1 MDSAGESDSTRG
13 SINPFVSTLSVMNFF
28 FAMAMNIFGYTVFY
42 LLQSYNIPIIFG
54 GIGTTIGQVILLV
67 ILIPQGRAIDRGFS
81 YVLMIIGS
89 LIYSSGMILLSLR
102 FFPGL
107 LQAYVISSAV
117 IGAVL
122 VTQNTYKSSLG
133 SFIGKASKLSIL
145 GKHYSR
151 IIMMETAGGTA
162 AMFVVAAMKEFSH
175 MYIVYLVSGVIL
187 LVVTVLTFFVLFPE
201 SRKLALKNEG
211 ATRRPTFRES
221 LVLFRDKR
229 RFVIPVLLTKIFM
242 SVGVYGLSYFFILS
256 GEKIGVIP
264 EYSIILL
271 GIGFAISIPSGI
283 YSGKYVDRHPS
294 TGKGYIILLGL
305 FDIFFYGAIL
315 ASIYLRNPYIFYGS
329 ISFNAFG
336 PLFVSGAMS
345 YEVKVIGKENRGMF
359 SALQRTLVGITFIL
373 VGVPFA
379 YLYSFDYRTIW
390 IVVTATAILSVIS
403 AAFIPGT
410 GKLVSPQAQEGTVQ
424 AAVAK

>member
-1 MDSAGESDSTRG
+1 MDNVPENDSSLG
-13 SINPFVSTLSVMNFF
+13 NINPFVSTLSVMNFF

-42 LLQSYNIPIIFG
+42 LLQSYQIPIIFG
-54 GIGTTIGQVILLV
+54 GIGTTIGQVILLA
-67 ILIPQGRAIDRGFS
+67 ILIPQGRAIDKGSS
-81 YVLMIIGS
+81 YRLMIVGS
-89 LIYSSGMILLSLR
+89 LIYSSGMIILSLR

-107 LQAYVISSAV
+107 LQAYIISSVV

-151 IIMMETAGGTA
+151 IIMMETAGGTV
-162 AMFVVAAMKEFSH
+162 AMFVVAAMREFSH
-175 MYIVYLVSGVIL
+175 LYVVYLVSGVIL
-187 LVVTVLTFFVLFPE
+187 LAVTILTFFVLYPK
-201 SRKLALKNEG
+201 SRKLALESEG
-211 ATRRPTFRES
+211 TTRRPTFRES
-221 LVLFRDKR
+221 LILFREKR

-294 TGKGYIILLGL
+294 TGKAYIILLGL

-359 SALQRTLVGITFIL
+359 SALQRTLVGVTFIL
-373 VGVPFA
+373 LGIPFA

-390 IVVTATAILSVIS
+390 IVVTAAAILSVIS
-403 AAFIPGT
+403 AAFIPG
-410 GKLVSPQAQEGTVQ
+410 GRALVSPQVKEAVPQ
-424 AAVAK
+424 ATGVK

>member
-1 MDSAGESDSTRG
+1 MDSANENDSSRG

-42 LLQSYNIPIIFG
+42 LLQSYQIPIIFG
-54 GIGTTIGQVILLV
+54 GIGTTIGQVVLLA
-67 ILIPQGRAIDRGFS
+67 ILIPQGRAIDRGSS
-81 YVLMIIGS
+81 YRLMIVGS

-107 LQAYVISSAV
+107 LQAYVVSSVV

-151 IIMMETAGGTA
+151 IIMMETAGGTV
-162 AMFVVAAMKEFSH
+162 AMFVVAAMREFSH
-175 MYIVYLVSGVIL
+175 LYVVYLVSGVIL
-187 LVVTVLTFFVLFPE
+187 LTVTILTFFVLYPR
-201 SRKLALKNEG
+201 SRKLALESE
-211 ATRRPTFRES
+211 ATTRRPTFRES

-229 RFVIPVLLTKIFM
+229 RFVVPVLLTKIFM
-242 SVGVYGLSYFFILS
+242 SVGVYGVSYFFILS

-271 GIGFAISIPSGI
+271 GIGFAISIPSGV

-294 TGKGYIILLGL
+294 TGKAYIVLLGL

-359 SALQRTLVGITFIL
+359 SALQRTLVGFTFIL
-373 VGVPFA
+373 LGIPFA
-379 YLYSFDYRTIW
+379 YLYSFDYRAIW
-390 IVVTATAILSVIS
+390 IVVTVTAILSVIS
-403 AAFIPGT
+403 AAFIPGARA
-410 GKLVSPQAQEGTVQ
+410 LLLPQAQEGVTQ
-424 AAVAK
+424 ATGVK

>member
-1 MDSAGESDSTRG
+1 MDNVPENDSSLG
-13 SINPFVSTLSVMNFF
+13 NINPFVSTLSVMNFF

-42 LLQSYNIPIIFG
+42 LLQSYQIPIIFG
-54 GIGTTIGQVILLV
+54 GIGTTIGQVILLA
-67 ILIPQGRAIDRGFS
+67 ILIPQGRAIDKGSS
-81 YVLMIIGS
+81 YRLMIVGS
-89 LIYSSGMILLSLR
+89 LIYSSGMIILSLR

-107 LQAYVISSAV
+107 LQAYIISSVV

-151 IIMMETAGGTA
+151 IIMMETAGGTV
-162 AMFVVAAMKEFSH
+162 AMFVVAAMREFSH
-175 MYIVYLVSGVIL
+175 LYVVYLVSGVIL
-187 LVVTVLTFFVLFPE
+187 LAVTILTFFVLYPK
-201 SRKLALKNEG
+201 SRKLALESEG
-211 ATRRPTFRES
+211 TTRRPTFRES
-221 LVLFRDKR
+221 LILFREKR

-294 TGKGYIILLGL
+294 TGKAYIILLGL

-359 SALQRTLVGITFIL
+359 SALQRTLVGVTFIL
-373 VGVPFA
+373 LGIPFA

-390 IVVTATAILSVIS
+390 IVVTVTAVLSVIS
-403 AAFIPGT
+403 ASFIPGA
-410 GKLVSPQAQEGTVQ
+410 GALASPQAQE
-424 AAVAK
+424 AVPHATGVK

>member
-1 MDSAGESDSTRG
+1 MDNVPENDSSLG
-13 SINPFVSTLSVMNFF
+13 NINPFVSTLSVMNFF

-42 LLQSYNIPIIFG
+42 LLQSYQIPIIFG
-54 GIGTTIGQVILLV
+54 GIGTTIGQVILLA
-67 ILIPQGRAIDRGFS
+67 ILIPQGRAIDKGSS
-81 YVLMIIGS
+81 YRLMIVGS
-89 LIYSSGMILLSLR
+89 LIYSSGMIILSLR

-107 LQAYVISSAV
+107 LQAYIISSVV

-151 IIMMETAGGTA
+151 IIMMETAGGTV
-162 AMFVVAAMKEFSH
+162 AMFVVAAMREFSH
-175 MYIVYLVSGVIL
+175 LYVVYLVSGVIL
-187 LVVTVLTFFVLFPE
+187 LAVTILTFFVLYPK
-201 SRKLALKNEG
+201 SRKLALESEG
-211 ATRRPTFRES
+211 TTRRPTFRES
-221 LVLFRDKR
+221 LILFREKR

-242 SVGVYGLSYFFILS
+242 SVGVYGISYFFILS

-294 TGKGYIILLGL
+294 TGKAYIILLGL

-359 SALQRTLVGITFIL
+359 SALQRTLVGVTFIL
-373 VGVPFA
+373 LGIPFA

-390 IVVTATAILSVIS
+390 IVVTAAAILSVIS
-403 AAFIPGT
+403 AAFIPG
-410 GKLVSPQAQEGTVQ
+410 GRALVSPQVKEAVPQ
-424 AAVAK
+424 ATGVK

>member
-1 MDSAGESDSTRG
+1 MDSASENNSTSG
-13 SINPFVSTLSVMNFF
+13 SINPFVSALSVMNFF

-42 LLQSYNIPIIFG
+42 LLQSYHIPIIFG
-54 GIGTTIGQVILLV
+54 GIGTTIGQIILLT
-67 ILIPQGRAIDRGFS
+67 ILIPQGRAIDKGSS
-81 YVLMIIGS
+81 YELMIIGS
-89 LIYSSGMILLSLR
+89 LVYSSGMILLSLR
-102 FFPGL
+102 FVPGL
-107 LQAYVISSAV
+107 LQAYVISSVV

-151 IIMMETAGGTA
+151 IIMMETAGGTV
-162 AMFVVAAMKEFSH
+162 AMFVVAAMREFSH
-175 MYIVYLVSGVIL
+175 LYVVYLVSGVIL
-187 LVVTVLTFFVLFPE
+187 LAVTILTFFVLYPE
-201 SRKLALKNEG
+201 SRKLALKSE
-211 ATRRPTFRES
+211 ASTLRPTFRES
-221 LVLFRDKR
+221 LILFREKR

-242 SVGVYGLSYFFILS
+242 SVGVYGISYFFILS

-271 GIGFAISIPSGI
+271 GIGFAISIPSGV

-294 TGKGYIILLGL
+294 TGKAYIILLGL

-359 SALQRTLVGITFIL
+359 SALQRTLVGLTFIL
-373 VGVPFA
+373 LGIPFA

-390 IVVTATAILSVIS
+390 IVVTATAVLSVIS
-403 AAFIPGT
+403 AAFIPGA
-410 GKLVSPQAQEGTVQ
+410 GALALPQAQDAVPQ
-424 AAVAK
+424 ATGVK